1 MHFNNTF
8 TVNEEIKLAIFTTFG
23 AILGGATLGITS
35 LHKYAAVNK
44 KLDIDHLWG
53 YLMAPIL
60 SVIIG
65 ILIFCLLYSGLIIL
79 TGGSNPDTE
88 NNSVKIGYLCM
99 GAICSYN
106 WDVFIKKLQQ
116 LSKHVSEG

>member
-1 MHFNNTF
+1 MGKADFSFHHFYLFDDLLFSFDKIFIPIVVRRFFFLGRILHFNNTF

-53 YLMAPIL
+53 YLMAQFFL
-60 SVIIG
+60 
-65 ILIFCLLYSGLIIL
+65 
-79 TGGSNPDTE
+79 
-88 NNSVKIGYLCM
+88 
-99 GAICSYN
+99 
-106 WDVFIKKLQQ
+106 
-116 LSKHVSEG
+116 

>member
-1 MHFNNTF
+1 MENNPEEIPFSWGRLILAFIIFIYLMTYSFLSIKYLFLSWSGDFSFLGRILHFNNTF

-53 YLMAPIL
+53 YLMAPI
-60 SVIIG
+60 
-65 ILIFCLLYSGLIIL
+65 
-79 TGGSNPDTE
+79 
-88 NNSVKIGYLCM
+88 
-99 GAICSYN
+99 
-106 WDVFIKKLQQ
+106 
-116 LSKHVSEG
+116 